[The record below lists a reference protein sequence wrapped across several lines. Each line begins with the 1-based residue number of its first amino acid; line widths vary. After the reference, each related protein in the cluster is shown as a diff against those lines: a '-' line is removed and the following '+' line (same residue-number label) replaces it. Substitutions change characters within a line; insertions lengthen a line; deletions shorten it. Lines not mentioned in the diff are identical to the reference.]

1 MCLTTLKTLA
11 KNFAFV
17 FETTN
22 LSDLLNF
29 ALSLLDDKAKPIKF
43 AAGKQK
49 IPALT
54 FIIQVIK

>member
-29 ALSLLDDKAKPIKF
+29 ALSFLDDEAKPIKF
-43 AAGKQK
+43 AASKQK